1 MMTPKEKFIAQAA
14 LRVGRSARFE
24 QLYSSMSAATA
35 IDHDELKPIVQQLVA
50 NGVLKVCTASSET
63 ASAPAAPQAAPEVW
77 YEKGDKWKP

>member
-14 LRVGRSARFE
+14 LKVAHSKRFE

-50 NGVLKVCTASSET
+50 EGVLKVCTT
-63 ASAPAAPQAAPEVW
+63 PAKDMAGADSPGGTTEVW
-77 YEKGDKWKP
+77 YEKGEKWKG

>member
-14 LRVGRSARFE
+14 LKVAHSTRLE

-50 NGVLKVCTASSET
+50 EGILKVCTTSARDT
-63 ASAPAAPQAAPEVW
+63 AGVDPPQGTKEVW
-77 YEKGDKWKP
+77 YEKDERWKG